1 MNAIKKKLKSEAG
14 ASVTFALLLFLV
26 CAVVGSVV
34 LTAGSAAAG
43 RLANLAKMDQQ
54 YYSVISAAGLLQKD
68 TEEKI
73 VTVVRTSITET
84 VTTYNSSGEP
94 AGPPE
99 ETTKKK
105 VTVNGEEA
113 EDFFTADSLV
123 TDAAVLLFIDE
134 IENDF
139 TRTLE
144 LAADSGDGSL
154 EALSVTVEERL
165 SPDGTLTL
173 DIRKGN
179 AEDGAYTL
187 RMTFAGKM
195 NTETDV
201 QNVSGTP
208 ENVTASTYSI
218 ASTQTETVTMTARWE
233 LVRIQTI

>member
-68 TEEKI
+68 TEEKT

-99 ETTKKK
+99 ETTDKK

-179 AEDGAYTL
+179 DEDGAYTL

>member
-54 YYSVISAAGLLQKD
+54 YYSVISAAGLLQKE
-68 TEEKI
+68 TEEKT

-99 ETTKKK
+99 ETTDKK
-105 VTVNGEEA
+105 VTVNGEDA

>member
-179 AEDGAYTL
+179 DEDGAYTL